1 MRLWFL
7 ACPPPFE
14 GALTSSVDRDPF
26 VAAVESALSS
36 KRGRWYAKPPALG
49 GADAADKV
57 GLPMVAL
64 PFDAVPISPM
74 TPSYDPMVVK
84 LATTAFPLPV
94 VAAVGRA
101 LRHLKGQT
109 LPE

>member
-1 MRLWFL
+1 
-7 ACPPPFE
+7 
-14 GALTSSVDRDPF
+14 
-26 VAAVESALSS
+26 
-36 KRGRWYAKPPALG
+36 
-49 GADAADKV
+49 
-57 GLPMVAL
+57 MVAL